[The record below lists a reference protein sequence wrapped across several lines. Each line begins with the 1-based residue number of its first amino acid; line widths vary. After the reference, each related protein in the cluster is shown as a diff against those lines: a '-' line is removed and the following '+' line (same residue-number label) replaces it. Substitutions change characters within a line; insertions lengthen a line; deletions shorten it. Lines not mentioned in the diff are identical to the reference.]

1 MLTTSTSALASQST
15 AKQLG
20 DIRTNLTQT
29 LLAQNP
35 GLKLIDS
42 QLKRD
47 EARLSS
53 IGKTAVALDDFRA
66 FAASLAGGK
75 LDMVASSSGSAVGA
89 KLSASSAVAGT
100 YAVDVQQ
107 VAQGQKLATRPVAD
121 KNAQLGVGSGGVI
134 LVETG
139 SGSSATKTSVRID
152 PNDTSLEGIAAAM
165 RKAGLD
171 AQVTKDGDA
180 YSLSLN
186 GKSGAAN
193 AMTVS
198 AAGDPALTGM
208 FSSQP
213 GQAGG
218 MRQLAAAQDARVV
231 VDGKTFTPATNILD
245 GAIPGLSLSLK
256 ETGKSE
262 VGVRSDPAAI
272 TTNVKD
278 FVKAFNDLN
287 DKLDKL
293 QTGDSRSDTTL
304 LRMKAQ
310 IGGIVNSTSARELE
324 SLGITRKDGALVLDE
339 NKLKAAIAADP
350 SQATKLISDRGGLAE
365 RMVGQVDRQIGAS
378 GTLGAEAASVMRD
391 RDRIADQK
399 SKIIDTVTRQASLMA
414 QQYQLAGSG
423 GGLLFGGGAGRP
435 MSLFDYMA

>member
-1 MLTTSTSALASQST
+1 MLTTSTAALASQST

-272 TTNVKD
+272 ATNVKD

-350 SQATKLISDRGGLAE
+350 TQATKLISDRGGLAE